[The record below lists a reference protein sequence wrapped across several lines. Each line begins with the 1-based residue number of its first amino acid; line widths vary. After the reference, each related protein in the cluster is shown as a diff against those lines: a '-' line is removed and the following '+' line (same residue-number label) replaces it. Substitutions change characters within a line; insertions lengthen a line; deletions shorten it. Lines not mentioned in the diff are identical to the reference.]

1 MKANFIFRIWPFFV
15 FILLSVGII
24 GATYTRDDS
33 TTKTVESNVFAFT
46 QPKQTTPMLTKQTIN
61 TSKPW
66 LYTFNEKDS
75 KQVDT
80 TLFNVENGNE
90 TSDYNNEL
98 QTYTDRTDNV
108 RVENDALVIEAKK
121 ESLNGKDYT
130 SARLNTQGTF
140 AFTYGVLQVEMKLPQ
155 GTGTWPAAWLMPD
168 DPKYTTTQYGIGKN
182 TPNAWALNGE
192 IDFMEAVGYIPN
204 QIIPAT
210 HSYNALSQG
219 TIYTPGFIDDAYN
232 TYHKYGVIKLK
243 DSISFT
249 IDGKVYATR
258 TRSSTNPLDWPYDQ
272 PYYLILNL
280 AIGGSWAGQKG
291 IDASGAPWT
300 MSVKSISYL
309 PLAG

>member
-1 MKANFIFRIWPFFV
+1 
-15 FILLSVGII
+15 
-24 GATYTRDDS
+24 
-33 TTKTVESNVFAFT
+33 
-46 QPKQTTPMLTKQTIN
+46 
-61 TSKPW
+61 
-66 LYTFNEKDS
+66 
-75 KQVDT
+75 
-80 TLFNVENGNE
+80 
-90 TSDYNNEL
+90 
-98 QTYTDRTDNV
+98 
-108 RVENDALVIEAKK
+108 
-121 ESLNGKDYT
+121 
-130 SARLNTQGTF
+130 
-140 AFTYGVLQVEMKLPQ
+140 MKLPK

-168 DPKYTTTQYGIGKN
+168 TPKYTPDQYGIGKDA
-182 TPNAWALNGE
+182 PKAWALNGE

-210 HSYNALSQG
+210 HSYNSLSQG
-219 TIYTPGFIDDAYN
+219 TIYTPGFIDDAYG

-291 IDASGAPWT
+291 IDNSSAPWT

-309 PLAG
+309 PLSQ